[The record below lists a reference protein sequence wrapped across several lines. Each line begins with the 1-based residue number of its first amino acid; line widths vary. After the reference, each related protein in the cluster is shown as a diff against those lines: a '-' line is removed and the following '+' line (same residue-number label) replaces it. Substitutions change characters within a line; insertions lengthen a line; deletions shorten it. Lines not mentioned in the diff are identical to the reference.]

1 MKVPNVQTNKGVK
14 PLTALPNKALIDGFI
29 YNSDNSEDVDLVR
42 LMSISSEVSPRK
54 AASILRKCLTKG
66 RNLVAVHPALNET
79 PPKNAEYVCGIM
91 EGAIYL
97 V

>member
-1 MKVPNVQTNKGVK
+1 MKVPNVQTTKGVK
-14 PLTALPNKALIDGFI
+14 PLTALPNEALIECFI

-42 LMSISSEVSPRK
+42 MMSLSPEVSPKK

-66 RNLVAVHPALNET
+66 RNLVAVYPSLGDV
-79 PPKNAEYVCGIM
+79 PPKNAVYVCGLL
-91 EGAIYL
+91 EGSIYL